1 MLEMCENGTTSTSQ
15 ADIVPC
21 TLAFPRPHQPARR
34 NWSRHCSKARWK
46 EKYNCL
52 SHPSGQAGQ
61 QKPTNTRKGNCDPM
75 LEMCENGTKSSSH
88 ADMVPCTLDFPR
100 PHQPARRNRSR
111 HCSKA
116 QWKEKYNCL
125 SHPSG
130 QAGQQKRTN
139 TRKGNCDP
147 MLEMCENGTTSTS
160 QADIVPCTLDF
171 PRPHQPARRN
181 WSRHCSKA
189 QWKEKYNCLSHPSGQ
204 AGQQK
209 RTNTRKGN
217 CDPMLEMCEN
227 GTMSTSHAGIVPCT
241 LDFPRPH
248 QPARRN
254 WSGHCSKAQW
264 KEKYK
269 CLSHPSGQAGQQKR
283 TNTRKGN
290 CDPMLEMCENGTTST
305 SQVDI
310 VPCTLDFPR
319 PHQPARRNWS
329 RHCSKAQWK
338 EKYNCLSH
346 PSGQAGQQKRT
357 NTRKGNCDPVIEMC
371 ESGTTST
378 SHADIVPCTL
388 DFPRPHQPARRNWSR
403 HCSKAQWKEK
413 YNCLSH
419 PSGQAGQQK
428 RTNTRKGNCDP
439 VIEMCENGTTSTSQ
453 ADIVPCTLDFPRPHQ
468 PARRNWSRHCS
479 KAQWKEKYNCVSLP
493 VVKLGNKNERIREKV
508 TVTPCS
514 KCAKTGP
521 CQLRTQASCHA
532 PWISLDH
539 ISQPVAIGLDTARK
553 LSGRRSTIAYLIPVV
568 KLGNKNERIREKA
581 IVTPCSKCAKTGP
594 RQLRTQT

>member
-1 MLEMCENGTTSTSQ
+1 MST
-15 ADIVPC
+15 
-21 TLAFPRPHQPARR
+21 
-34 NWSRHCSKARWK
+34 
-46 EKYNCL
+46 
-52 SHPSGQAGQ
+52 
-61 QKPTNTRKGNCDPM
+61 
-75 LEMCENGTKSSSH
+75 SH

-100 PHQPARRNRSR
+100 PHQPARRNWSR

-160 QADIVPCTLDF
+160 HADMVPCTLDF

-254 WSGHCSKAQW
+254 WS
-264 KEKYK
+264 
-269 CLSHPSGQAGQQKR
+269 
-283 TNTRKGN
+283 
-290 CDPMLEMCENGTTST
+290 
-305 SQVDI
+305 
-310 VPCTLDFPR
+310 
-319 PHQPARRNWS
+319 

-346 PSGQAGQQKRT
+346 PSGQAGQQKRML
-357 NTRKGNCDPVIEMC
+357 EMY
-371 ESGTTST
+371 
-378 SHADIVPCTL
+378 
-388 DFPRPHQPARRNWSR
+388 
-403 HCSKAQWKEK
+403 EK
-413 YNCLSH
+413 
-419 PSGQAGQQK
+419 
-428 RTNTRKGNCDP
+428 
-439 VIEMCENGTTSTSQ
+439 
-453 ADIVPCTLDFPRPHQ
+453 
-468 PARRNWSRHCS
+468 
-479 KAQWKEKYNCVSLP
+479 
-493 VVKLGNKNERIREKV
+493 
-508 TVTPCS
+508 
-514 KCAKTGP
+514 
-521 CQLRTQASCHA
+521 
-532 PWISLDH
+532 
-539 ISQPVAIGLDTARK
+539 
-553 LSGRRSTIAYLIPVV
+553 
-568 KLGNKNERIREKA
+568 
-581 IVTPCSKCAKTGP
+581 
-594 RQLRTQT
+594 RQL

>member
-21 TLAFPRPHQPARR
+21 TLA
-34 NWSRHCSKARWK
+34 
-46 EKYNCL
+46 
-52 SHPSGQAGQ
+52 
-61 QKPTNTRKGNCDPM
+61 
-75 LEMCENGTKSSSH
+75 
-88 ADMVPCTLDFPR
+88 
-100 PHQPARRNRSR
+100 
-111 HCSKA
+111 
-116 QWKEKYNCL
+116 
-125 SHPSG
+125 
-130 QAGQQKRTN
+130 
-139 TRKGNCDP
+139 
-147 MLEMCENGTTSTS
+147 
-160 QADIVPCTLDF
+160 F

-254 WSGHCSKAQW
+254 WSRHCSKAQW
-264 KEKYK
+264 KEKYN

-305 SQVDI
+305 SQADI
-310 VPCTLDFPR
+310 VPCSLDFPR

-357 NTRKGNCDPVIEMC
+357 NTRKGNCDPMLEMC
-371 ESGTTST
+371 ENGTTST

-439 VIEMCENGTTSTSQ
+439 MLEMCENGTTSTSH

-493 VVKLGNKNERIREKV
+493 VLKLGNKNERIREKA

-521 CQLRTQASCHA
+521 CQLRTQ
-532 PWISLDH
+532 
-539 ISQPVAIGLDTARK
+539 T
-553 LSGRRSTIAYLIPVV
+553 
-568 KLGNKNERIREKA
+568 
-581 IVTPCSKCAKTGP
+581 
-594 RQLRTQT
+594 